1 VGRAWFTDDRNNGPD
16 EGVLK
21 DVGFGM
27 RLASSRI
34 EVQRMLH
41 LDFAFP
47 LDGDDSIDDVQ
58 ILLRGR
64 SQF

>member
-1 VGRAWFTDDRNNGPD
+1 
-16 EGVLK
+16 
-21 DVGFGM
+21 
-27 RLASSRI
+27 
-34 EVQRMLH
+34 MLH